1 MGVVW
6 YSYIPLNTSNMIL
19 SKKKIF
25 EKVGTTVARWL
36 EIRSAKKLP
45 LQSIFLLSNI
55 DH

>member
-6 YSYIPLNTSNMIL
+6 HSYIPFNTSNMIL
-19 SKKKIF
+19 SKKKF
-25 EKVGTTVARWL
+25 FGKVGTTVARWL

-45 LQSIFLLSNI
+45 LQLIFLLANI